1 MKKTFSIAMLCL
13 AVVLGISMVS
23 CGKENVEPI
32 VNDTTNT
39 DTLPGEDPEPVYS
52 IIGHWELL
60 SAIQDVS
67 GNEIDITPFYGEH
80 FYLTF
85 MEDGTLLTSD
95 GINEVPMSW
104 TLEGDQLAFI
114 SAPGA
119 DPVMYTVV
127 ELTENSLVIENGTG
141 TGYVTTMTLKRI

>member
-1 MKKTFSIAMLCL
+1 MKKIFSIAMLCL
-13 AVVLGISMVS
+13 AVAVGVSMVS
-23 CGKENVEPI
+23 CGKEKVEPI
-32 VNDTTNT
+32 VNDTTT
-39 DTLPGEDPEPVYS
+39 DTLPGENPDPVYS
-52 IIGHWELL
+52 IIGQWELL
-60 SAIQDVS
+60 SAIQDVT
-67 GNEIDITPFYGEH
+67 GNPVDITPFYGEH

-95 GINEVPMSW
+95 GTNEVPMQW

-119 DPVMYTVV
+119 APVMYTVV